1 MANMREVFIEIDSDT
16 EGDRYWVYVYE
27 KGGQLWLTENS
38 RLNRSLGLRAFIRDY
53 SVACDVAQKILDGVI
68 R

>member
-1 MANMREVFIEIDSDT
+1 MANVKEVFIDIDSDD
-16 EGDRYWVYVYE
+16 EGNRYFVYIYE

-53 SVACDVAQKILDGVI
+53 DVACAVAQKIIDGEI
-68 R
+68 K

>member
-1 MANMREVFIEIDSDT
+1 MVNVKEVFIDIDSDN
-16 EGDRYWVYVYE
+16 EGDRYFVYIYE

-53 SVACDVAQKILDGVI
+53 GVACDVAQKILDGEI
-68 R
+68 S